1 MNTLRRETKKVCV
14 GKIAIG
20 GKSPI
25 TIQSMTN
32 TDTKDIYSTTV
43 QMRQLVSAGCEII
56 RIALYDMECLEAF
69 REIRKAFHDI
79 ALVGDIHFD
88 YKIALKAIEAGI
100 DKIRLNPG
108 NIDADWKIREIV
120 KAARDKGIPVRVGT
134 NSGSINKRFLNLDK
148 VEALVE
154 SALEQV
160 AILEKNGFEDIVIA
174 VKSSDVLETIEA
186 NERISLRTQHP
197 LHLGVTEAGPLR
209 TSLVKSTIAM
219 SHLLLK
225 GIGDT
230 LRYSISGD
238 PVEEVLAGQQLLIS
252 MGLREG
258 VNLVS
263 CPTCARTEIDMD
275 EYTSK
280 VSEMIK
286 GVKKPLTIAIMGCV
300 VNGMGEGKHAD
311 LGIAGTKTGGV
322 IFKKGEI
329 FGKFNRENLFSEF
342 EKELKKLID
351 Q

>member
-1 MNTLRRETKKVCV
+1 MYPDRKVTKQVRIGPCLV
-14 GKIAIG
+14 GGNNA
-20 GKSPI
+20 I

-32 TDTKDIYSTTV
+32 TDTKDVYSTTV
-43 QMRQLVSAGCEII
+43 QIRQLVSAGCEIV
-56 RIALYDMECLEAF
+56 RIALYDMECVEAF
-69 REIRKAFHDI
+69 RKLRKAFHDVP
-79 ALVGDIHFD
+79 LVGDIHFD

-108 NIDADWKIREIV
+108 NIDSNWKILEIV
-120 KAARDKGIPVRVGT
+120 KAAKEKGIPIRVGA
-134 NSGSINKRFLNLDK
+134 NSGSINKRFQQLSNVD
-148 VEALVE
+148 ALVD

-160 AILEKNGFEDIVIA
+160 NILEKYGFEDIVIA
-174 VKSSDVLETIEA
+174 VKSSNPLETIRA
-186 NERISLRTQHP
+186 NEQLSIKTQHP

-209 TSLVKSTIAM
+209 QSLVKSTIAM

-230 LRYSISGD
+230 IRYSISGD

-252 MGLREG
+252 LGLREG

-263 CPTCARTEIDMD
+263 CPTCARTEIDMAY
-275 EYTSK
+275 YTSK
-280 VSEMIK
+280 VNEMLK
-286 GVKKPLTIAIMGCV
+286 GIKKPLTIAIMGCV

-311 LGIAGTKTGGV
+311 LGIAGTKNGGV

-329 FGKFNRENLFSEF
+329 YGKFNRETLFLEF
-342 EKELKKLID
+342 EKELKKLLD

>member
-1 MNTLRRETKKVCV
+1 MTMLRKDNKEVRV
-14 GKIAIG
+14 GRISIG
-20 GKSPI
+20 GKTPI

-32 TDTKDIYSTTV
+32 TDTKDIYSTTL
-43 QMRQLVSAGCEII
+43 QMRQLISAGCEII
-56 RIALYDMECLEAF
+56 RISLYDIECIEAF
-69 REIRKAFHDI
+69 REIRKAFCDI

-88 YKIALKAIEAGI
+88 YKIAVKAIEAGI

-108 NIDADWKIREIV
+108 NIDADWKIQEIV
-120 KAARDKGIPVRVGT
+120 KAAKDQGVPVRVGA
-134 NSGSINKRFLNLDK
+134 NSGSINKRFLNLNK

-160 AILEKNGFEDIVIA
+160 AILEKYEFEDIVIA
-174 VKSSDVLETIEA
+174 VKSSDVLETIQA
-186 NERISLRTQHP
+186 NERISLRTQYP

-209 TSLVKSTIAM
+209 TSLVKSSIAM

-238 PVEEVLAGQQLLIS
+238 PVEEVLAGQQLLIAL
-252 MGLREG
+252 GLREG

-275 EYTSK
+275 EYTSR

-329 FGKFNRENLFSEF
+329 FGKYNRENLFREF
-342 EKELKKLID
+342 EKELKNIID